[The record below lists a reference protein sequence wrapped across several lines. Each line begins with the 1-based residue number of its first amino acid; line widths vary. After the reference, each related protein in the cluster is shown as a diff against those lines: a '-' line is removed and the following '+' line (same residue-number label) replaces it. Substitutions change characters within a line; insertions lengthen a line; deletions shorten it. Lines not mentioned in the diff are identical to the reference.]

1 MEENMQYK
9 IEKQAPKMS
18 TVRKA
23 TRTGLLPEHA
33 LRLMARAGKLP
44 ALKVGN
50 KILITCDKLCQQ
62 HRELLK
68 EESIWQKKQK
78 KRAAIITRGGEA
90 KTARM

>member
-1 MEENMQYK
+1 MQYK

-18 TVRKA
+18 TVRKI

-50 KILITCDKLCQQ
+50 KILINRDKLC
-62 HRELLK
+62 
-68 EESIWQKKQK
+68 
-78 KRAAIITRGGEA
+78 
-90 KTARM
+90 